1 MISDVVTVGK
11 WEHLMVTI
19 VYLFQVTSLS
29 IMCSVQISF
38 EAKFQLQALL
48 VYNSNLFSVK
58 TIFAL

>member
-1 MISDVVTVGK
+1 MFHVVAVGK

-29 IMCSVQISF
+29 IMCSEQISF
-38 EAKFQLQALL
+38 EVKTQLQALL
-48 VYNSNLFSVK
+48 VYNLNVFSVK

>member
-1 MISDVVTVGK
+1 MFYVVTVGK

-38 EAKFQLQALL
+38 EVKSQLQALL
-48 VYNSNLFSVK
+48 VYNLSVFSVK